1 MTKRITRSSKAEI
14 MITPLC
20 DVSFTLLVVLMVTT
34 PIMMVTSPLNII
46 LPKAATVEPRQSANI
61 TVTITPALP
70 PDNINMI
77 SINEKVIPFEQY
89 SMYLKKEIE
98 AHPDRLVIIKA
109 DRSVRHGVVLS
120 VISTVKKLGA
130 QHISIGTVQR
140 T

>member
-1 MTKRITRSSKAEI
+1 MKRITRAMKAEI

-61 TVTITPALP
+61 TVTITAAVP
-70 PDNINMI
+70 PDNINKI
-77 SINEKVIPFEQY
+77 SINEKIVPMENY
-89 SMYLKKEIE
+89 STYLKKEIE

-109 DRSVRHGVVLS
+109 DRSVRHAVIIS
-120 VISTVKKLGA
+120 VISTTKKLGA
-130 QHISIGTVQR
+130 QRISIGTVQR

>member
-1 MTKRITRSSKAEI
+1 MKRIVRSPKAEI

-61 TVTITPALP
+61 TVTITPPVP
-70 PDNINMI
+70 PENINRI
-77 SINEKVIPFEQY
+77 SINEKIVPFENY
-89 SMYLKKEIE
+89 ATYLKKEIE
-98 AHPDRLVIIKA
+98 ANPDRLVIIKA
-109 DRSVRHGVVLS
+109 DRAVRHAVVIS
-120 VISTVKKLGA
+120 VISTTKKLGA
-130 QHISIGTVQR
+130 QRISVGTTQR

>member
-1 MTKRITRSSKAEI
+1 MKAEI

-61 TVTITPALP
+61 TVTITAAVP
-70 PDNINMI
+70 PDNINKI
-77 SINEKVIPFEQY
+77 SINEKIVPMENY
-89 SMYLKKEIE
+89 STYLKKEIE

-109 DRSVRHGVVLS
+109 DRSVRHAVIIS
-120 VISTVKKLGA
+120 VISTTKKLGA
-130 QHISIGTVQR
+130 QRISIGTVQR